1 VVCACGRRRSRA
13 SALGGTLL
21 LASCTLLGPDYEEPD
36 IHWLAA
42 WQPDLYGEVQVD
54 PSSARVDLAFWWQL
68 FDDPA
73 LNQLIEAARH
83 ESPTLQIAGL
93 RILESRALL
102 GIAQSSL
109 YPQVQQ
115 LRGALTYVNAQQHG
129 GIAAD
134 RHQDLGAYDTSL
146 DLGWELDFWGRFR
159 RGIESADAAFFAS
172 ITNQQDAQVLLAA
185 QVADL
190 YYAWRTTQ
198 LRIVIAQENA
208 ARQKRSFE
216 ITEQIYTSGDGS
228 ELDLQQAKTQYL
240 GTLATIP
247 DLEATLVQTRNAL
260 AAALGRPPGDLA
272 ELPRVAEPLPAVEP
286 SIVADIPAH
295 LLLRRPDVRTAAW
308 QVAAQSAQIG
318 VAEADFYPAISLLG
332 RVGFAGSTL
341 DVDPTTSSL
350 AIGPTLTWNL
360 FDYGRIRN
368 NVRLQDARLQQL
380 IETFQDVALQA
391 AREIDDAAIAVVKSR
406 EQQGILRESVIAAE
420 RSLDLAN
427 THYQEGYAD
436 FQRVLDA
443 QQALF
448 SQAESEL
455 INQGNEVSALIALYR
470 ALGGGWSPMSAD
482 ELVPEDVRTEMQQR
496 TNWGELMTAPLPNAQ
511 PASSSA
517 SP

>member
-1 VVCACGRRRSRA
+1 MAA
-13 SALGGTLL
+13 SGMLL
-21 LASCTLLGPDYEEPD
+21 LASCTVLGPDYEEPD
-36 IHWLAA
+36 IRWLAA
-42 WQPDLYGEVQVD
+42 WQPDLYGEVQVG
-54 PSSARVDLAFWWQL
+54 PQNASADLAFWWQI

-83 ESPTLQIAGL
+83 ESPTLRIAGL
-93 RILESRALL
+93 RILQSQALL

-115 LRGALTYVNAQQHG
+115 LRGAVSYVNAQQHG
-129 GIAAD
+129 GKAAD
-134 RHQDLGAYDTSL
+134 RHQELGVYEGSF

-190 YYAWRTTQ
+190 YYAWRTTR
-198 LRIVIAQENA
+198 LRIGIAQDNA
-208 ARQKRSFE
+208 ARQKRSYE
-216 ITEQIYTSGDGS
+216 ITERIYTSGEGS

-240 GTLATIP
+240 ATLATIP

-260 AAALGRPPGDLA
+260 AAALGRPPGDLT
-272 ELPRVAEPLPAVEP
+272 ELPNVAEPLPAVEP
-286 SIVADIPAH
+286 SIVADIPAQ
-295 LLLRRPDVRTAAW
+295 LLLRRPDIRTAAW

-318 VAEADFYPAISLLG
+318 IAEADFYPAITLLG
-332 RVGFAGSTL
+332 RVGLAGSSL
-341 DVDPTTSSL
+341 DVDPTTHSL
-350 AIGPTLTWNL
+350 AIGPTLTWNV
-360 FDYGRIRN
+360 FDYGRTRN
-368 NVRLQDARLQQL
+368 NVLLQDARLQER
-380 IETFQDVALQA
+380 IEAFQDVALQA

-406 EQQGILRESVIAAE
+406 EQQAILRDGVIAAE

-448 SQAESEL
+448 SQAEREL
-455 INQGNEVSALIALYR
+455 INQGNQVSALIALYKG
-470 ALGGGWSPMSAD
+470 LGGGWSPVSAE
-482 ELVPEDVRTEMQQR
+482 ELLPEDVRGEMQQR
-496 TNWGELMTAPLPNAQ
+496 TNWDDRLTAPLPVAQ
-511 PASSSA
+511 PTSSRA